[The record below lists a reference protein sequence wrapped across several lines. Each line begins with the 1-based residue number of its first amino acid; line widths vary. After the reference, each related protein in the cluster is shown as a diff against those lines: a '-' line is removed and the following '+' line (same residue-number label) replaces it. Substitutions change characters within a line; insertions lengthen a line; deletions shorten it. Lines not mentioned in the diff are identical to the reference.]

1 MSWASVPREPVALLL
16 LAGLA
21 LGCTEGGSGAATSEE
36 GARADSSAAG
46 YDVGTTPSAATAT
59 VPPADSA
66 RRTDGVRAGAPVTP
80 SRSSPRRDMRTPAT
94 PPDSARRT
102 TADTGGGETATPP
115 PRTAGAVTV
124 NEFLGFDSRTRT
136 VTLSLVAGYN
146 SINNSLNFNGGFRG
160 NQTIVVPVGWAVLV
174 GVTNRDA
181 DLAHSAVV
189 IPQTVPLP
197 AEPPAAPAFPGA
209 RLEDA
214 EKGINAGE
222 TMAMFFSAQRAGEYM
237 IVCGVSGHAQGGEWL
252 RLTVS
257 ATAAEP
263 AYR

>member
-1 MSWASVPREPVALLL
+1 MRRALATRSPVALL

-21 LGCTEGGSGAATSEE
+21 LGCEGGPGAATSEE
-36 GARADSSAAG
+36 AARADSSAAG
-46 YDVGTTPSAATAT
+46 YDVGTTPSTT
-59 VPPADSA
+59 TTPVPSTDSA
-66 RRTDGVRAGAPVTP
+66 RTSVASAGTPVTP
-80 SRSSPRRDMRTPAT
+80 SQPSPRRDSAPPPAR
-94 PPDSARRT
+94 PDSTRQTA
-102 TADTGGGETATPP
+102 ADTGRASGGETVTPP
-115 PRTAGAVTV
+115 RRPAGAVTV
-124 NEFLGFDSRTRT
+124 NEFLAFDSRTKT

-146 SINNSLNFNGGFRG
+146 SINNSLNFNGGIRG
-160 NQTIVVPVGWAVLV
+160 NHAVVVPVGWAVLV

-189 IPQTVPLP
+189 IAQTLPLP
-197 AEPPAAPAFPGA
+197 AEPPAPAFPGA

-214 EKGINAGE
+214 EKGINAGD
-222 TMAMFFSAQRAGEYM
+222 TMAMFFSAQRPGEYM

>member
-1 MSWASVPREPVALLL
+1 MRRALATRSPVALL

-21 LGCTEGGSGAATSEE
+21 LGCEGGPGAATSDEA
-36 GARADSSAAG
+36 ARADSSAAG
-46 YDVGTTPSAATAT
+46 YDVGTTPSTAT
-59 VPPADSA
+59 TPVPSTDSA
-66 RRTDGVRAGAPVTP
+66 QTSVASAGTPVTP
-80 SRSSPRRDMRTPAT
+80 SQSSPLRDSAPPPAR
-94 PPDSARRT
+94 PDSTRPT
-102 TADTGGGETATPP
+102 VADTGRGSGGETL
-115 PRTAGAVTV
+115 PRRPAGAVTV
-124 NEFLGFDSRTRT
+124 NEFLAFDSRTKT

-146 SINNSLNFNGGFRG
+146 SINNSLNFNGGIRG
-160 NQTIVVPVGWAVLV
+160 NHVVVVPVGWAVLV

-189 IPQTVPLP
+189 IAQTLPLP
-197 AEPPAAPAFPGA
+197 AEPPAPAFPGA

-214 EKGINAGE
+214 EKGINAGD
-222 TMAMFFSAQRAGEYM
+222 TMAMFFSAQQPGEYM

>member
-1 MSWASVPREPVALLL
+1 MRSRVALLL

-21 LGCTEGGSGAATSEE
+21 LGCEGGPGAATSEE
-36 GARADSSAAG
+36 AARADSSAAG
-46 YDVGTTPSAATAT
+46 YDVGTTPSTATAKAPPSATAPRTGVASSGTAATPS
-59 VPPADSA
+59 PP
-66 RRTDGVRAGAPVTP
+66 
-80 SRSSPRRDMRTPAT
+80 SPRRDTAT
-94 PPDSARRT
+94 PTARPDSSRRT
-102 TADTGGGETATPP
+102 AADTGRTTGGETAVP
-115 PRTAGAVTV
+115 PRRPPGAVTV
-124 NEFLGFDSRTRT
+124 NEFLAFDSRTKT
-136 VTLSLVAGYN
+136 VTLSLVTGYN
-146 SINNSLNFNGGFRG
+146 SINNSLNVNGGIRG
-160 NQTIVVPVGWAVLV
+160 SHTVVVPVGWAVLV

-189 IPQTVPLP
+189 IPQTLPLP
-197 AEPPAAPAFPGA
+197 AEPPAPAFAGA

-222 TMAMFFSAQRAGEYM
+222 TMAMFFTAPRAGEYM

-257 ATAAEP
+257 ATATEP